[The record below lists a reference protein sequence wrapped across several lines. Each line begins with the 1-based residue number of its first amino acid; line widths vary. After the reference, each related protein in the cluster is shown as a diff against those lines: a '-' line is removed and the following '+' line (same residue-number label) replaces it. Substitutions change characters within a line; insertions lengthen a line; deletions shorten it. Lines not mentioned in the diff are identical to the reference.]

1 MKFFSTTL
9 AAIAA
14 ASILML
20 GAPQADA
27 GAFKGK
33 FKFTSKAPKEDIFGT
48 ATGQATLSGDIADIT
63 TVKGSITV
71 PVKTMET
78 GNTVRDDHLR
88 SPDWLDE
95 KSFPNIVFDVESV
108 ALNGAVSEEKG
119 MKAAKVKVT
128 GKFTL
133 HGVTTPLTS
142 DATIKWKDDGKAK
155 ITTSFT
161 IALADYKVKGKAGIV
176 GSKVGT
182 TIACEATLV
191 GSLK

>member
-14 ASILML
+14 ASMLVL

-27 GAFKGK
+27 GHKGK

-88 SPDWLDE
+88 GPDWLDE
-95 KSFPNIVFDVESV
+95 RAFPISSLMWNLLPSMVLFPKKRYEGCQSEGLPEELRSTVSRHPLRATPPSSGRTTARQKSPPRSP
-108 ALNGAVSEEKG
+108 SRSP
-119 MKAAKVKVT
+119 
-128 GKFTL
+128 
-133 HGVTTPLTS
+133 TT
-142 DATIKWKDDGKAK
+142 K
-155 ITTSFT
+155 
-161 IALADYKVKGKAGIV
+161 
-176 GSKVGT
+176 
-182 TIACEATLV
+182 
-191 GSLK
+191 

>member
-14 ASILML
+14 ASMLML

-27 GAFKGK
+27 GDFKGK

-48 ATGQATLSGDIADIT
+48 ATGKATLSGDLADIT

-95 KSFPNIVFDVESV
+95 AKYPNIFFEVESV
-108 ALNGAVSEEKG
+108 ALDGALSEEKG

-142 DATIKWKDDGKAK
+142 DATIKWKEDGKAK

-161 IALADYKVKGKAGIV
+161 IALADYQVKGKAGIV

-182 TIACEATLV
+182 TIGCEATLV